1 MTSTADEHTSLKLN
15 NYYDMQRDLDTLYA
29 RSVKG
34 ENFYK
39 LYDLIIDERNIRMA
53 IQTIRSN
60 SGSKTKGTDGK
71 NVFDYLRI
79 KDEELINLVKGR
91 LENFVPQSVR
101 RVMIPKPGSDKKRP
115 LGIPTFEDR
124 IIQQCFK
131 QILEPIT
138 EAKFHPDSYG
148 FRPLRSTSHAIFRFQ
163 NLVNRA
169 QLHYVVDID
178 IKGFFDNIDHGKLL
192 KQMYT
197 MGIRDKKLLSIVS
210 KMLKAEIES
219 EGKSVK
225 GTPQG
230 GILSPLL
237 ANIMLNELDWWLNSQ
252 WANAKRNPNER
263 NPIDQTNFVQKL
275 KRKAKRDEIKLKE
288 FYFVRYADDFKIF
301 CRNRDT
307 AERIFLATKLWL
319 KDRLKLEVSDEK
331 SKITNLRKK
340 ESEFLGFSL
349 RGRKRKVTKRDW
361 ITANDYVTIDTV
373 EFTCIS
379 RISDKAMRAIKTTL
393 HDAVKELQKDQSHR
407 AVELYNAKVR
417 GIQNYY
423 KIASHVSTSLGV
435 ISFSHKKVIWNRLKN
450 HLKVMNKD
458 TLGETF
464 NERYGDYNGV
474 IYSISD
480 VALFPLEA
488 CKTSKPMA
496 YPKKR
501 NLYSEEGR
509 THITISTDKTISS
522 GLHHLIRFPLR
533 NESVEL
539 NLNRQSK
546 YAQQRGK
553 CVLSGEPLVLNGFDV
568 HHLLPKFLG
577 GTDKYK
583 NLVLVN
589 RKYHQLIHS
598 NNIDEINSL
607 LQGANLNKR
616 RKERLDLY
624 REKAGNSSIAE
635 TLIGN
640 SQVEQTL

>member
-1 MTSTADEHTSLKLN
+1 MTSTANNYTSLKLH
-15 NYYDMQRDLDTLYA
+15 NYFDMQKTADTLYA
-29 RSVKG
+29 RSLKG

-39 LYDLIIDERNIRMA
+39 LFKLIIDEKNIRMA

-60 SGSKTKGTDGK
+60 SGSKAKGVDGK
-71 NVFDYLRI
+71 NVFDYLQI
-79 KDEELINLVKGR
+79 TDEELIRLVRTR
-91 LENFVPQSVR
+91 LDCFTPHPVR
-101 RVMIPKPGSDKKRP
+101 RVRIPKTGSSQKRP

-131 QILEPIT
+131 QILEPIA

-148 FRPLRSTSHAIFRFQ
+148 FRPLRSASHAIFRFQ

-169 QLHYVVDID
+169 QMHYVVDID
-178 IKGFFDNIDHGKLL
+178 IKSFFDTIDHGKLL

-197 MGIRDKKLLSIVS
+197 MGIRDKRVLSIVS
-210 KMLKAEIES
+210 KMLKAEIAGECIS
-219 EGKSVK
+219 AK

-237 ANIMLNELDWWLNSQ
+237 SNIVLNELDWWLDSQ
-252 WANAKRNPNER
+252 WANAKRNPNEK
-263 NPIDQTNFVQKL
+263 NPVAQDNFIQKL
-275 KRKAKRDEIKLKE
+275 RRKVKSGEAKLKE

-307 AERIFLATKLWL
+307 AERIFEATKLWL
-319 KDRLKLEVSDEK
+319 RDRLQLQINDDK

-340 ESEFLGFSL
+340 ETEFLGFSL

-361 ITANDYVTIDTV
+361 ITASKYVTIDTV

-379 RISDKAMRAIKTTL
+379 RISDSAMKDIKTTL
-393 HDAVKELQKDQSHR
+393 RNAVKTLQTDQSHR

-423 KIASHVSTSLGV
+423 KIASNVSADLGKL
-435 ISFSHKKVIWNRLKN
+435 SFSHDKLLWNRLKS
-450 HLKVMNKD
+450 HLKPVNKAV
-458 TLGETF
+458 LGETF
-464 NERYGDYNGV
+464 NEKYHDYNGIIFSV
-474 IYSISD
+474 SGT
-480 VALFPLEA
+480 ALYPLEA

-509 THITISTDKTISS
+509 SFIHLSTDKSVSS

-533 NESVEL
+533 NASVEL

-553 CVLSGEPLVLNGFDV
+553 CIISGESLILNGFDV
-568 HHLLPKFLG
+568 HHLLPRSMG
-577 GTDKYK
+577 GTDGYS

-589 RKYHQLIHS
+589 KRFHRLIHS
-598 NNIDEINSL
+598 NNADEIGML
-607 LQGANLNKR
+607 LQNTNLNKR

-624 REKAGNSSIAE
+624 RKKAGNNGIYSI
-635 TLIGN
+635 L
-640 SQVEQTL
+640 EQPNNNHT

>member
-1 MTSTADEHTSLKLN
+1 MTSTANENKSLRLN
-15 NYYDMQRDLDTLYA
+15 NYYDMQRELDTLYA
-29 RSVKG
+29 RSLKD

-39 LYDLIIDERNIRMA
+39 LYDLIIDERNIKMA

-60 SGSKTKGTDGK
+60 TGSKAKGTDGK
-71 NVFDYLRI
+71 NVFDYLQTTDKEI
-79 KDEELINLVKGR
+79 ICLVRDR
-91 LENFVPQSVR
+91 LVDFVPQSVR
-101 RVMIPKPGSDKKRP
+101 RVMIPKPGSVEKRP

-148 FRPLRSTSHAIFRFQ
+148 FRPLRNASHAIFRFQ

-169 QLHYVVDID
+169 QLHFVVDIG

-192 KQMYT
+192 KQMYS
-197 MGIRDKKLLSIVS
+197 MGIRDKKLLSIIS
-210 KMLKAEIES
+210 KMLKANIEG
-219 EGKSVK
+219 EGKQFK

-237 ANIMLNELDWWLNSQ
+237 ANIVLNELDWWLDSQ
-252 WANAKRNPNER
+252 WLNAKRNPKER
-263 NPIDQTNFVQKL
+263 NPVAQDNFVQKL
-275 KRKAKRDEIKLKE
+275 KRKVKNNEIKLKE

-301 CRNRDT
+301 CRNRET
-307 AERIFLATKLWL
+307 AEKVLFATKLWL
-319 KDRLKLEVSDEK
+319 KDRLKLDVSDAK
-331 SKITNLRKK
+331 TKITNLRKK
-340 ESEFLGFSL
+340 ETEFLGFSL
-349 RGRKRKVTKRDW
+349 KGRKRKVTKRNW
-361 ITANDYVTIDTV
+361 IKADKYVVIDTV

-379 RISDKAMRAIKTTL
+379 RISDKAMGMIKETL
-393 HDAVKELQKDQSHR
+393 REAVKELQKDQSHK

-423 KIASHVSTSLGV
+423 KIASNVSKSLGDL
-435 ISFSHKKVIWNRLKN
+435 SYSHNKVIWNRLKS
-450 HLKVMNKD
+450 HLKIIDQKL
-458 TLGETF
+458 LGKVF

-474 IYSISD
+474 LYSING
-480 VALFPLEA
+480 VALYPLEA

-509 THITISTDKTISS
+509 KYISLSTDKKVSS
-522 GLHHLIRFPLR
+522 GLHHLIRFPLQ

-553 CVLSGEPLVLNGFDV
+553 CIISGEDLSLNGFDV
-568 HHLLPKFLG
+568 HHLLPRLLG
-577 GTDKYK
+577 GTDEYK

-589 RKYHQLIHS
+589 RKYHRLIHS
-598 NNIDEINSL
+598 NNVEEINNL
-607 LQGANLNKR
+607 LQNTNLNVK

-624 REKAGNSSIAE
+624 REKAGNSSIME
-635 TLIGN
+635 ILKRD
-640 SQVEQTL
+640 E

>member
-1 MTSTADEHTSLKLN
+1 MTSTANEHISLRLN
-15 NYYDMQRDLDTLYA
+15 NYYDMQRELDTLYA
-29 RSVKG
+29 RSLKG

-71 NVFDYLRI
+71 NVFDYLQI
-79 KDEELINLVKGR
+79 KDEELIRIVKRR

-101 RVMIPKPGSDKKRP
+101 RLMIPKLGSDQKRP
-115 LGIPTFEDR
+115 LGIPIFEDR

-148 FRPLRSTSHAIFRFQ
+148 FRPLRSASHAIFRFQ

-169 QLHYVVDID
+169 QLHYVVDTD

-210 KMLKAEIES
+210 KMLKAEIEG
-219 EGKSVK
+219 EGKSTK

-237 ANIMLNELDWWLNSQ
+237 ANIVLNELDWWLDGQ
-252 WANAKRNPNER
+252 WADAKRSPNER
-263 NPIDQTNFVQKL
+263 NPVDQDNFIQKL
-275 KRKAKRDEIKLKE
+275 KRKVKRNEIKLKE

-307 AERIFLATKLWL
+307 AERIFHATKLWL
-319 KDRLKLEVSDEK
+319 KDRLKLEVSDDK

-361 ITANDYVTIDTV
+361 ITADKYVVIDTV

-379 RISDKAMRAIKTTL
+379 RISDKAMKSIKETL
-393 HDAVKELQKDQSHR
+393 REAVKELQKDQSHK

-423 KIASHVSTSLGV
+423 KIASHVSTSLGE
-435 ISFSHKKVIWNRLKN
+435 ISYSHDKVLWNRLRN
-450 HLKVMNKD
+450 HLKVVNKE
-458 TLGETF
+458 TLGNTF
-464 NERYGDYNGV
+464 KKRYGDYNGIV
-474 IYSISD
+474 YSISG
-480 VALFPLEA
+480 VALYPLEA

-509 THITISTDKTISS
+509 KHISISTDKAISS

-553 CVLSGEPLVLNGFDV
+553 CILSGEPLILNGFDV
-568 HHLLPKFLG
+568 HHLLPKYFG
-577 GTDKYK
+577 GTDEYK

-589 RKYHQLIHS
+589 RKYHRLIHS
-598 NNIDEINSL
+598 NNAEEINHL
-607 LQGANLNKR
+607 LQNTNLNKK

-624 REKAGNSSIAE
+624 REKAGNSSIVE
-635 TLIGN
+635 VLQGS
-640 SQVEQTL
+640 SQVE

>member
-1 MTSTADEHTSLKLN
+1 MTSTAKTHTSLKLN
-15 NYYDMQRDLDTLYA
+15 NYYDMQRALDTLYA
-29 RSVKG
+29 RSTKG

-53 IQTIRSN
+53 IQSIRGN

-71 NVFDYLRI
+71 NVFDYLQI
-79 KDEELINLVKGR
+79 KDEELISLVKGR
-91 LENFVPQSVR
+91 LDNFAPQSVR
-101 RVMIPKPGSDKKRP
+101 RVMIPKYGSDQKRP

-131 QILEPIT
+131 QIMEPIA

-148 FRPLRSTSHAIFRFQ
+148 FRPLRSASHAIFRFQ

-169 QLHYVVDID
+169 QLHYVVEID
-178 IKGFFDNIDHGKLL
+178 IKGFFDNINHGKLL
-192 KQMYT
+192 KQLYT
-197 MGIRDKKLLSIVS
+197 MGIRDKRVISIIS
-210 KMLKAEIES
+210 KMLKAKIEG

-237 ANIMLNELDWWLNSQ
+237 ANIVLNELDWWLDSQ
-252 WANAKRNPNER
+252 WANAKRNPNEK
-263 NPIDQTNFVQKL
+263 NPVDQDNFIQKL

-307 AERIFLATKLWL
+307 ADKVFHATKLWL
-319 KDRLKLEVSDEK
+319 KDRLTLEISDEK
-331 SKITNLRKK
+331 SKITNLRKS

-361 ITANDYVTIDTV
+361 ITASKYVTIDTV

-379 RISDKAMRAIKTTL
+379 RISDNAMRSIKATL
-393 HDAVKELQKDQSHR
+393 YGAAKELQKDQSHR

-423 KIASHVSTSLGV
+423 KIASNVSASLGA
-435 ISFSHKKVIWNRLKN
+435 ISFSHNKVIWNRLKN
-450 HLKVMNKD
+450 HLAIVKKES
-458 TLGETF
+458 LGEAF
-464 NERYGDYNGV
+464 NKRYGDFNGI
-474 IYSISD
+474 IYSVSG
-480 VALFPLEA
+480 VALYPLEA

-509 THITISTDKTISS
+509 KYINLSTDKLVSS

-546 YAQQRGK
+546 YAQQRGR
-553 CVLSGEPLVLNGFDV
+553 CIISGEPLILNGFDV
-568 HHLLPKFLG
+568 HHILPRSLG
-577 GTDKYK
+577 GSDEYK

-589 RKYHQLIHS
+589 RKYHRLIHS
-598 NNIDEINSL
+598 DNPDEINSL
-607 LQGANLNKR
+607 FQNTNLNKR
-616 RKERLDLY
+616 RMERLDLY
-624 REKAGNSSIAE
+624 RTKAGNSSIAE
-635 TLIGN
+635 IQNRNL
-640 SQVEQTL
+640 QVEQTL